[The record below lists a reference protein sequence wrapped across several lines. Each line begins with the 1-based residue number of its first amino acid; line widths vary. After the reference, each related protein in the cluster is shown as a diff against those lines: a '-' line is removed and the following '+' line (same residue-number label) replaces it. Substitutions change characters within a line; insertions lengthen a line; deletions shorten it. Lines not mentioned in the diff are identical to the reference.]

1 MLTNLR
7 RVIFSTPGKIV
18 ALLLLL
24 ALGIGFAM
32 MDVQNLGIGG
42 GAGANGALVKV
53 GDKQLTRQELDD
65 RLRTA
70 LARVRE
76 QQPTLDMAQFVRTGG
91 FDQVLNDM
99 INGLAIEEYA
109 TRHGMTVSQKSVDA
123 QIASSP
129 IFFGFD
135 GKFSQQRFDQ
145 FLRDQRLTTEQI
157 RADIRRQTLAQWLMS
172 PIADAGPV
180 PTQLALPHASLELER
195 RQGSVGYIP
204 IGAIAPGT
212 PPTEAELQAYYRK
225 NSGRYTLP
233 ERRVI
238 RYALVTAAQF
248 AASAKATDAEI
259 AAEYQKNAAQYA
271 PSTRRN
277 LAQIIVADENSA
289 KAIAAKVRGGT
300 SMPDAAKAAG
310 LQASTIRNAEKESF
324 ARSSTASIANA
335 AFAGTQGA
343 VIGPLRS
350 ELGWHII
357 RVESIEQVAGKS
369 LAAVRTELADAI
381 GKRKLEAALAD
392 LRAKIDGEIADNATF
407 DEVVAASRLTAQ
419 TSAPL
424 FADGR
429 AAPGGEAAPDP
440 ALVPIAQGGFG
451 METGDDPQ
459 LVPVGTDGSFALIKT
474 DKVIAAAPRP
484 LAEIRPNV
492 ADDLVRS
499 RQLDG
504 ARKTANAVLAKLN
517 KGMPLAQALKET
529 GLSLPAPQPL
539 DASRGQ
545 VAQMGEQLPP
555 PVRLMF
561 SMAAKTAKTI
571 PAPQGG
577 GYWIIWLD
585 AIQPG
590 DAKGNTALIAQT
602 RAGMSRLLGIE
613 YVEQFVAAARKSVKV
628 ERDEAAIAALKA
640 QLSGQATGG
649 N

>member
-18 ALLLLL
+18 ALLLLV

-32 MDVQNLGIGG
+32 MDVQNLGVGG

-91 FDQVLNDM
+91 FDQVLNDL
-99 INGLAIEEYA
+99 IDGLAIEEYA
-109 TRHGMTVSQKSVDA
+109 TRHGMAVSQKSVDA
-123 QIASSP
+123 QIASIP
-129 IFFGFD
+129 LFQGFD

-145 FLRDQRLTTEQI
+145 YLRDERLTTEQI
-157 RADIRRQTLAQWLMS
+157 RADVRRQTLAQWLMV
-172 PIADAGPV
+172 PIANAGPV
-180 PTQLALPHASLELER
+180 PTQLALPYASLVLER

-212 PPTEAELQAYYRK
+212 PPTEAELQAYYRR
-225 NSGRYTLP
+225 NAGRYTLP
-233 ERRVI
+233 ERRVM
-238 RYALVTAAQF
+238 RYAVITPAQF
-248 AASAKATDAEI
+248 ADGAKATDAEI

-271 PSTRRN
+271 ASTRRN
-277 LAQIIVADENSA
+277 LAQIIVADENAA
-289 KAIAAKVRGGT
+289 KAIAAKVKAGT
-300 SMPDAAKAAG
+300 SMADAAKAAG
-310 LQASTIRNAEKESF
+310 LQASTMQNAEKEAF
-324 ARSSTASIANA
+324 GRASTPAIANA
-335 AFAGTQGA
+335 AFAGAQGT
-343 VIGPLRS
+343 VVGPLRS
-350 ELGWHII
+350 QLGWHIV
-357 RVESIEQVAGKS
+357 RVEAIEQVAGKS
-369 LAAVRTELADAI
+369 LADVRAELADAI
-381 GKRKLEAALAD
+381 GKRKLETALAD
-392 LRAKIDGEIADNATF
+392 LRAKIDAEIANNATF
-407 DEVVAASRLTAQ
+407 DEIVAASKLTAQ

-429 AAPGGEAAPDP
+429 SAAGGEAAPDP
-440 ALVPIAQGGFG
+440 ALAPIAQGGFG
-451 METGDDPQ
+451 METSDDPQ
-459 LVPVGTDGSFALIKT
+459 LVPVGTDGAFAVVKT

-484 LAEIRPNV
+484 LAEIRANV

-504 ARKTANAVLAKLN
+504 ARKAANTVLAKVN
-517 KGMPLAQALKET
+517 KGMPLAQAMSET
-529 GLSLPAPQPL
+529 GLKLPALQPL

-545 VAQMGEQLPP
+545 IAQMGDQLPP

-577 GYWIIWLD
+577 GYWVIWLD

-590 DAKGNTALIAQT
+590 DAKGNNELIAQT
-602 RAGMSRLLGIE
+602 RGQLGQILGNE

-628 ERDEAAIAALKA
+628 ERNEAAIAALKA
-640 QLSGQATGG
+640 QLSGQATDG